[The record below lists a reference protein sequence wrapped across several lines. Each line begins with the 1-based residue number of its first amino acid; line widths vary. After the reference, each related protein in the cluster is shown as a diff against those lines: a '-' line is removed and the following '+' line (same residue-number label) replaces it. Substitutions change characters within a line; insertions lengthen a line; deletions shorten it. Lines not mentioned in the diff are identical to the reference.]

1 MTVVKEG
8 APAAAHATIGMGARR
23 RASAMNGKTGE
34 AALPLGAP
42 KTVAGLAAMAR
53 AMEQEAAERYES
65 LADEMTREGNDA
77 LAELFRG
84 LAAEERGPCSP
95 HRGAGPALRTK
106 SPLCPNYA
114 AMRRK
119 APDGEATAEAGG
131 TLLMTPHRALDL
143 AVRGEERAFAFF
155 TQIAAAATDRAVQE
169 KAEALAREEL
179 EHIARLRLA
188 RRRAW
193 RTQSDAKTAEAHAVH
208 SLAALLQRAA
218 AIEQAAAR
226 RYNEGA
232 ETLTALG
239 DEKAALLFRTL
250 AEEAH
255 ALAMEIAARTGDTGS
270 RAPHPPPGTPDRG
283 AETSSGLL
291 IAALAGTEDAFTFYA
306 GRCRA
311 KRGRRGHSGS
321 PEARRAALERLR
333 RIGARLAELREEAEA
348 P

>member
-84 LAAEERGPCSP
+84 LAAEERDHAARIGRWTGAADEVAPLP
-95 HRGAGPALRTK
+95 ELRGHAPE
-106 SPLCPNYA
+106 
-114 AMRRK
+114 

-306 GRCRA
+306 GVAER
-311 KRGRRGHSGS
+311 SGDA
-321 PEARRAALERLR
+321 EAIAEAQRLAERALERLR